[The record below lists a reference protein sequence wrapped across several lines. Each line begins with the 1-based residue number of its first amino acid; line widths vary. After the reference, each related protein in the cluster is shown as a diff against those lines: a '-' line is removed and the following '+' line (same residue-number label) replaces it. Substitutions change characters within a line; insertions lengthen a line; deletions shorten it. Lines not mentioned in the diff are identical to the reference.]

1 MTKWQTFSFGTFFVI
16 NKTNAVHINDDGK
29 A

>member
-16 NKTNAVHINDDGK
+16 NKTNAVTINDDGK

>member
-16 NKTNAVHINDDGK
+16 NKTNAVRIKDNGK

>member
-16 NKTNAVHINDDGK
+16 NKTNAVAMSANGIP
-29 A
+29 

>member
-16 NKTNAVHINDDGK
+16 NNANAVAIKDNGK